1 MTPLE
6 SITKQIAAK
15 KLQLANVKG
24 TETEVYTRIV
34 GYYRQVKNFNK
45 GQDAQRKQRKY
56 FTFESITNTI
66 DK

>member
-1 MTPLE
+1 MTQLQ
-6 SITKQIAAK
+6 SIEKQIADK
-15 KLQLANVKG
+15 KTKLENVKG